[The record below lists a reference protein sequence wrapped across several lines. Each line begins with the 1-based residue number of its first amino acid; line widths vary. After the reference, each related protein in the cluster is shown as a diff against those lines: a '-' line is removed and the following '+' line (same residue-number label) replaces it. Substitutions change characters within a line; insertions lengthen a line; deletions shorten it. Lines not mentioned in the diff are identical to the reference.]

1 MAINAK
7 IGADLTAFNQNIK
20 QGQTIL
26 KGLNAEMKAT
36 DAEFKATGNSEQYLA
51 NKTKTLNSQ
60 LQVQKGIAD
69 QAKKALKEMDDAGIK
84 PTDAAYQK
92 LYVQMMQA
100 TAGMNETQ
108 AALNALSSGEQE
120 AAKSA
125 DQLTQ
130 SVQSIGK
137 KMSLE
142 QVINGINTI
151 TGGLETAAKKAIQL
165 GENIWNSV
173 MDSAKWA
180 DDTATMAQMYGI
192 DLDTFQRMQKLVTNG
207 MDTTVEAMIK
217 SQQKLTKNIGDGS
230 KNAME
235 ALQNLHI
242 GMRKGVLEDWT
253 SWENRNPDEMFWE
266 VGNAIMNMKDAF
278 EQESA
283 AQALFGR
290 SWHELVPLF
299 STYKNAEEYN
309 KALADVNVNSE
320 DTINDLVALNDKMGE
335 LKGNFET
342 LKTEVLGELAPA
354 LTGVADSLNGV
365 LDSVLAYL
373 KTDDGKALLKSLG
386 DSISGM
392 FRDLSKIDPKQ
403 VTEGF
408 TYVFNS
414 VVGSL
419 QWLVENKDTVIG
431 VLEGVA
437 IGWGALEITGGALKL
452 LQLVQGIRGLTGAGA
467 AAAAG
472 EAGAAAGT
480 SFATGFVNAF
490 VSVAPVLASILGVT
504 AVAIAPAV
512 GVMNEV
518 KKKWG
523 EDYERRMEAA
533 GNAGENETLIRT
545 AAEALG
551 KDGQV
556 DFGTVE
562 DVLMG
567 LKDRKNQQKAE
578 LYNLLSGST
587 TAGSSTWNVLNAFWN
602 GAELDPTTVN
612 ELVQDIT
619 DLMADNPKKPQV
631 PVELELPEDV
641 NGKVSEEVGTVAI
654 KTTLAVTGIS
664 FGGRGTGTGGGG
676 AADYLI
682 EQMGMARAFANG
694 IRYVSQ
700 DNTLALLH
708 KGERVTPAREVNS
721 RNYNSNLYVENM
733 IMGGGTDAR
742 GLADEMAAAQR
753 RQASGYGS

>member
-1 MAINAK
+1 MAIDVK
-7 IGADLTAFNQNIK
+7 IGADLAAFNQNIK

-26 KGLNAEMKAT
+26 RGLNAEMKAT

-69 QAKKALKEMDDAGIK
+69 QAKRALKEMTDSGVE
-84 PTDAAYQK
+84 PTDAAYQQ
-92 LYVQMMQA
+92 LYIQMMNAQ
-100 TAGMNETQ
+100 AGMNETQ
-108 AALNALSSGEQE
+108 AALNALSGSQQQ
-120 AAKSA
+120 AAQSA

-130 SVQSIGK
+130 SVNNIGK
-137 KMSLE
+137 KVSLE
-142 QVINGINTI
+142 QVISGINTI

-165 GENIWNSV
+165 GETIWNSV
-173 MDSAKWA
+173 MDSARWA

-207 MDTTVEAMIK
+207 LDTTVEAMIK

-235 ALQNLHI
+235 ALQELHI

-253 SWENRNPDEMFWE
+253 SWEKKNPEELFWE
-266 VGNAIMNMKDAF
+266 VGDALMNMSDAF
-278 EQESA
+278 DKESA

-299 STYKNAEEYN
+299 STYKNADEYS
-309 KALADVNVNSE
+309 KALEDVNVNSNE
-320 DTINDLVALNDKMGE
+320 TIENLTALNDKMGE
-335 LKGNFET
+335 LKGNFDT
-342 LKTEVLGELAPA
+342 LKTEVLGALAPA
-354 LTGVADSLNGV
+354 LTGAADALNGV
-365 LDSVLAYL
+365 LDSVLEYL

-392 FRDLSKIDPKQ
+392 FSDLSKIDPEQ
-403 VTEGF
+403 VMEGF
-408 TYVFNS
+408 TTVFNG
-414 VVGSL
+414 VVDSL
-419 QWLVENKDTVIG
+419 KWLAENKDTVIG

-437 IGWGALEITGGALKL
+437 IGWGALKITGGALSLLKL
-452 LQLVQGIRGLTGAGA
+452 IQGIQGLTGAGA
-467 AAAAG
+467 ATAAG

-490 VSVAPVLASILGVT
+490 VAAAPVLASILGVT

-562 DVLMG
+562 GLLMG

-587 TAGSSTWNVLNAFWN
+587 TAGSSTWNVLNAFWS
-602 GAELDPTTVN
+602 GAELDPSTVN

-631 PVELELPEDV
+631 PVEVKLPEDV
-641 NGKVSEEVGTVAI
+641 NSKITEEIGTVTVYVQPVAGDI
-654 KTTLAVTGIS
+654 VNNTDKS
-664 FGGRGTGTGGGG
+664 FPF
-676 AADYLI
+676 
-682 EQMGMARAFANG
+682 FANG
-694 IRYVSQ
+694 IQYVYQ
-700 DNTLALLH
+700 DNMLALLH
-708 KGERVTPAREVNS
+708 RGERVMPAREVNS
-721 RNYNSNLYVENM
+721 RNYSSNMYIEKM
-733 IMGGGTDAR
+733 IMNNDTDAR
-742 GLADEMAAAQR
+742 GLADKMAANQKAL
-753 RQASGYGS
+753 AAGYGG

>member
-1 MAINAK
+1 MAIDVK
-7 IGADLTAFNQNIK
+7 IGADLAAFNQNIK

-26 KGLNAEMKAT
+26 RGLNAEMKAT

-69 QAKKALKEMDDAGIK
+69 QAKRALKEMKDSGVE
-84 PTDAAYQK
+84 PTDAAYQQ
-92 LYVQMMQA
+92 LYIQMMNAQ
-100 TAGMNETQ
+100 AGMNETQ
-108 AALNALSSGEQE
+108 AALNALSGSQQQ
-120 AAKSA
+120 AAQSA

-130 SVQSIGK
+130 SVNNIGK
-137 KMSLE
+137 KVSLE
-142 QVINGINTI
+142 QVISGINTI

-165 GENIWNSV
+165 GETIWNSV
-173 MDSAKWA
+173 MDSARWA

-207 MDTTVEAMIK
+207 LDTTVEAMIK

-235 ALQNLHI
+235 ALQELHI

-253 SWENRNPDEMFWE
+253 SWEKKNPEELFWE
-266 VGNAIMNMKDAF
+266 VGNALMNMSDAF
-278 EQESA
+278 DKESA

-299 STYKNAEEYN
+299 STYKNADEYS
-309 KALADVNVNSE
+309 KALQDVNVNSNETIE
-320 DTINDLVALNDKMGE
+320 DLTALNDKMGE
-335 LKGNFET
+335 LKGNFDT
-342 LKTEVLGELAPA
+342 LKTEVLGALAPA
-354 LTGVADSLNGV
+354 LTGAADALNGV
-365 LDSVLAYL
+365 LDSVLEYL

-392 FRDLSKIDPKQ
+392 FSDLSKIDPEQ
-403 VTEGF
+403 VMEGF
-408 TYVFNS
+408 TTVFNG
-414 VVGSL
+414 VVDSL
-419 QWLVENKDTVIG
+419 KWMAENKDTVIG

-437 IGWGALEITGGALKL
+437 IGWGALKITGGALTLLKL
-452 LQLVQGIRGLTGAGA
+452 IQGIQGLTGAGA

-490 VSVAPVLASILGVT
+490 VAAAPVLASILGVT

-562 DVLMG
+562 DLLMG

-602 GAELDPTTVN
+602 GAELDPSTVN

-631 PVELELPEDV
+631 PVEVKLPEDV
-641 NGKVSEEVGTVAI
+641 NSKISEEIGTVTVYVQPVAGDI
-654 KTTLAVTGIS
+654 VNNTDKRRRNGS
-664 FGGRGTGTGGGG
+664 FPF
-676 AADYLI
+676 
-682 EQMGMARAFANG
+682 FANG
-694 IRYVSQ
+694 IQYVYQ
-700 DNTLALLH
+700 DNMLAMLH
-708 KGERVTPAREVNS
+708 KGEQVLPAREVSS
-721 RNYNSNLYVENM
+721 RNYSSNMYIEKM
-733 IMGGGTDAR
+733 IMNNDTDAR
-742 GLADEMAAAQR
+742 GLADKMAANQKAL
-753 RQASGYGS
+753 AAGYGG

>member
-1 MAINAK
+1 MAIDVK
-7 IGADLTAFNQNIK
+7 IGADLAAFNQNIK

-26 KGLNAEMKAT
+26 RGLNAEMKAT

-69 QAKKALKEMDDAGIK
+69 QAKRALKEMKDSGVE
-84 PTDAAYQK
+84 PTDAAYQQ
-92 LYVQMMQA
+92 LYIQMMNAQ
-100 TAGMNETQ
+100 AGMNETQ
-108 AALNALSSGEQE
+108 AALNALSGSQQQ
-120 AAKSA
+120 AAQSA

-130 SVQSIGK
+130 SVNNIGK
-137 KMSLE
+137 KVSLE
-142 QVINGINTI
+142 QVISGINTI

-165 GENIWNSV
+165 GETIWNSV
-173 MDSAKWA
+173 MDSARWA

-192 DLDTFQRMQKLVTNG
+192 DLDTFQRMQKMVTNG
-207 MDTTVEAMIK
+207 LDTTVEAMIK

-235 ALQNLHI
+235 ALQELHI

-253 SWENRNPDEMFWE
+253 SWEKKNPEELFWE
-266 VGNAIMNMKDAF
+266 VGNALMNMSDAF
-278 EQESA
+278 DKESA

-299 STYKNAEEYN
+299 STYKNADEYS
-309 KALADVNVNSE
+309 KALQDVNVNSNETIE
-320 DTINDLVALNDKMGE
+320 DLTALNDKMGE
-335 LKGNFET
+335 LKGNFDT
-342 LKTEVLGELAPA
+342 LKTEVLGALAPA
-354 LTGVADSLNGV
+354 LTGAADALNGV
-365 LDSVLAYL
+365 LDSVLEYL

-392 FRDLSKIDPKQ
+392 FSDLSKIDPEQ
-403 VTEGF
+403 VMEGF
-408 TYVFNS
+408 TTVFNG
-414 VVGSL
+414 VVDSL
-419 QWLVENKDTVIG
+419 KWLAENKDTVIG
-431 VLEGVA
+431 SLEGVA
-437 IGWGALEITGGALKL
+437 IGWGALKITGGALTILKL
-452 LQLVQGIRGLTGAGA
+452 IQGIQGLTGAGA

-490 VSVAPVLASILGVT
+490 VAAAPVLASILGVT

-518 KKKWG
+518 RKKWG

-562 DVLMG
+562 GLLMG

-602 GAELDPTTVN
+602 GAELDPSTVN

-631 PVELELPEDV
+631 PVEVKLPEDV
-641 NGKVSEEVGTVAI
+641 NSKISEEIGTVTVYVQPVAGDI
-654 KTTLAVTGIS
+654 VNNTDKRRRNGS
-664 FGGRGTGTGGGG
+664 FPF
-676 AADYLI
+676 
-682 EQMGMARAFANG
+682 FANG
-694 IRYVSQ
+694 IQYVYQ
-700 DNTLALLH
+700 DNMLALLH
-708 KGERVTPAREVNS
+708 RGEQVLPAREVSS
-721 RNYNSNLYVENM
+721 RNYSSNMYIEKM
-733 IMGGGTDAR
+733 IMNNDTDAR
-742 GLADEMAAAQR
+742 GLADKMAANQKAL
-753 RQASGYGS
+753 AAGYGG

>member
-173 MDSAKWA
+173 MNSAKWA

-235 ALQNLHI
+235 ALQSLHI

-342 LKTEVLGELAPA
+342 LKTEVLGSLAPA

-373 KTDDGKALLKSLG
+373 KTDDGKELLKSLG

-392 FRDLSKIDPKQ
+392 FSDLSKIDPKQ

-408 TYVFNS
+408 TNVFNS

-431 VLEGVA
+431 VLEGVT
-437 IGWGALEITGGALKL
+437 IGWGALKITGGALTLLKL
-452 LQLVQGIRGLTGAGA
+452 IQGIQGLTGAGA
-467 AAAAG
+467 ATAAG

-490 VSVAPVLASILGVT
+490 VAAAPVLASILGVT

-551 KDGQV
+551 KNGQV

-578 LYNLLSGST
+578 LYNMLSGST
-587 TAGSSTWNVLNAFWN
+587 TAGSSTWNVLNAFWE

-612 ELVQDIT
+612 ELVQNIT

-631 PVELELPEDV
+631 PVEIKLPEDV
-641 NGKVSEEVGTVAI
+641 NSKISEEIGTVTVYVQPVAGDI
-654 KTTLAVTGIS
+654 VNNTDKRRWNGS
-664 FGGRGTGTGGGG
+664 FPF
-676 AADYLI
+676 
-682 EQMGMARAFANG
+682 FANG
-694 IRYVSQ
+694 IQYVYQ
-700 DNTLALLH
+700 DNMLALLH

>member
-1 MAINAK
+1 MAIDVK
-7 IGADLTAFNQNIK
+7 IGADLAAFNQNIK

-26 KGLNAEMKAT
+26 RGLNAEMKAT

-69 QAKKALKEMDDAGIK
+69 QAKRALKEMKDSGVE
-84 PTDAAYQK
+84 PTDAAYQQ
-92 LYVQMMQA
+92 LYIQMMNAQ
-100 TAGMNETQ
+100 AGMNETQ
-108 AALNALSSGEQE
+108 AALNALSGSQQQ
-120 AAKSA
+120 AAQSA

-130 SVQSIGK
+130 SVNNIGK
-137 KMSLE
+137 KVSLE
-142 QVINGINTI
+142 QVISGINTI

-165 GENIWNSV
+165 GETIWNSI
-173 MDSAKWA
+173 MDSARWA

-235 ALQNLHI
+235 ALQELHI

-253 SWENRNPDEMFWE
+253 SWEKKNPEELFWE
-266 VGNAIMNMKDAF
+266 VGDALMNMSDAF
-278 EQESA
+278 DKESA
-283 AQALFGR
+283 AQAMFGR

-299 STYKNAEEYN
+299 SEYKSLDDYNA
-309 KALADVNVNSE
+309 ALEDVNVVSE
-320 DTINDLVALNDKMGE
+320 DTVNDLANLNDKVSE
-335 LKGNFET
+335 LKGNFDT
-342 LKTEVLGELAPA
+342 LKTEVLGALAPA
-354 LTGVADSLNGV
+354 LTGAADALNGV
-365 LDSVLAYL
+365 LTSVLEYL
-373 KTDDGKALLKSLG
+373 ETPEGKELLKDLG
-386 DSISGM
+386 DSVSGL
-392 FRDLSKIDPKQ
+392 FDDLSKIDPQQ
-403 VTEGF
+403 VVEGF
-408 TYVFNS
+408 TSVFNT

-419 QWLVENKDTVIG
+419 QWLVDNKDTVVG

-437 IGWGALEITGGALKL
+437 LGWGTLEITGGALKL
-452 LQLVQGIRGLTGAGA
+452 LQLVQGIQGLTGAGA

-490 VSVAPVLASILGVT
+490 VAAAPVLASILGVT

-533 GNAGENETLIRT
+533 GNAGENETIIRT

-562 DVLMG
+562 DLLMS

-578 LYNLLSGST
+578 LYNMLSGST
-587 TAGSSTWNVLNAFWN
+587 TAGSSTWNVLNAFWE
-602 GAELDPTTVN
+602 GAELDPSTVN

-631 PVELELPEDV
+631 PVEVKLPEDV
-641 NGKVSEEVGTVAI
+641 NSKISEEIGTVTVYVQPVAGDI
-654 KTTLAVTGIS
+654 VNNTDKRRRNGS
-664 FGGRGTGTGGGG
+664 FPF
-676 AADYLI
+676 
-682 EQMGMARAFANG
+682 FANG
-694 IRYVSQ
+694 IRYVYQ
-700 DNTLALLH
+700 DNMLSMLH
-708 KGERVTPAREVNS
+708 KGEQVMPAREVSS
-721 RNYNSNLYVENM
+721 RNYSSNLYVEKM

-742 GLADEMAAAQR
+742 GLADEMAAAQQ
-753 RQASGYGS
+753 RQISAYGGK

>member
-100 TAGMNETQ
+100 TTGMNETQ
-108 AALNALSSGEQE
+108 TALNALSSGEQE

-192 DLDTFQRMQKLVTNG
+192 DVDTFQRMQKLVTNG

-235 ALQNLHI
+235 ALQSLHI

-342 LKTEVLGELAPA
+342 LKTEVLGSLAPA

-365 LDSVLAYL
+365 LDNVLAYL
-373 KTDDGKALLKSLG
+373 KTDDGKELMQSLS

-392 FRDLSKIDPKQ
+392 FSDLSKIDPKQ

-408 TYVFNS
+408 TNVFNS

-437 IGWGALEITGGALKL
+437 LGWGALEITGGALKI

-467 AAAAG
+467 ATAAG

-490 VSVAPVLASILGVT
+490 VAAAPVLASILGVT

-578 LYNLLSGST
+578 LYNMLSGST
-587 TAGSSTWNVLNAFWN
+587 TAGSSTWNVLNAFWE
-602 GAELDPTTVN
+602 GAELDPSTVN

-631 PVELELPEDV
+631 PVELELPKDV
-641 NGKVSEEVGTVAI
+641 NSKITEEIGTVTVYVQPVAGDI
-654 KTTLAVTGIS
+654 VNNTDKSRRNGS
-664 FGGRGTGTGGGG
+664 FP
-676 AADYLI
+676 L
-682 EQMGMARAFANG
+682 FANG
-694 IRYVSQ
+694 IQYVYQ
-700 DNTLALLH
+700 DNMLALLH

-721 RNYNSNLYVENM
+721 RNYNSNLYVEKM

>member
-1 MAINAK
+1 MAIDVK
-7 IGADLTAFNQNIK
+7 IGADLAAFNQNIK

-26 KGLNAEMKAT
+26 RGLNAEMKAT

-69 QAKKALKEMDDAGIK
+69 QAKRALKEMKDSGVE
-84 PTDAAYQK
+84 PTDAAYQQ
-92 LYVQMMQA
+92 LYVQMMNAQ
-100 TAGMNETQ
+100 AGMNETQ
-108 AALNALSSGEQE
+108 AALNALSGSQQQ
-120 AAKSA
+120 AAQSA

-130 SVQSIGK
+130 SVNNIGK
-137 KMSLE
+137 KVSLE
-142 QVINGINTI
+142 QVISGINTI

-165 GENIWNSV
+165 GETIWNSI
-173 MDSAKWA
+173 MDSARWA

-207 MDTTVEAMIK
+207 LDTTVEAMIK

-235 ALQNLHI
+235 ALQELHI

-253 SWENRNPDEMFWE
+253 SWEKKNPEELFWE
-266 VGNAIMNMKDAF
+266 VGNALMNMSDAF
-278 EQESA
+278 DKESA

-299 STYKNAEEYN
+299 STYKNADEYS
-309 KALADVNVNSE
+309 KALQDVNVNSNE
-320 DTINDLVALNDKMGE
+320 TIENLTDLNDKMGE
-335 LKGNFET
+335 LKGNFDT
-342 LKTEVLGELAPA
+342 LKTEVLGALAPA
-354 LTGVADSLNGV
+354 LTGAADALNGV
-365 LDSVLAYL
+365 LDSVLEYL

-392 FRDLSKIDPKQ
+392 FSDLSKIDPEQ
-403 VTEGF
+403 VMEGF
-408 TYVFNS
+408 TTVFNG
-414 VVGSL
+414 VVDSL
-419 QWLVENKDTVIG
+419 KWMAENKDTVIG

-437 IGWGALEITGGALKL
+437 IGWGALKITGGALTILKL
-452 LQLVQGIRGLTGAGA
+452 IQGIQGLTGAGA
-467 AAAAG
+467 ATAAG

-490 VSVAPVLASILGVT
+490 VAAAPVLASILGVT

-562 DVLMG
+562 DLLMG

-602 GAELDPTTVN
+602 GAELDPSTVN

-631 PVELELPEDV
+631 PVEVKLPEDV
-641 NGKVSEEVGTVAI
+641 NSKISEEIGTVTVYVQPVAGDI
-654 KTTLAVTGIS
+654 VNNTDKRRRNGS
-664 FGGRGTGTGGGG
+664 FPF
-676 AADYLI
+676 
-682 EQMGMARAFANG
+682 FANG
-694 IRYVSQ
+694 IQYVYQ
-700 DNTLALLH
+700 DNMLAMLH
-708 KGERVTPAREVNS
+708 KGEQVLPAREVNS
-721 RNYNSNLYVENM
+721 RNYSSNMYIEKM
-733 IMGGGTDAR
+733 IMNNDTDAR
-742 GLADEMAAAQR
+742 GLADKMAANQKAL
-753 RQASGYGS
+753 AAGYGG